1 MKFKLGLVE
10 KRIVC
15 RQSFRY
21 VHNISRDHLNTLS
34 SEIKTK
40 KLNLERPFNDR
51 SNPKI
56 WKDERFQAYCR
67 ETSEKFGIELTPDQ
81 RAAQVIN
88 NSTEALECWAWM
100 KYYFELVGDFQPNSN
115 GEIHLEPCFVSTI
128 WLVYQRD
135 QLACNKLSFLDY
147 KKFAEL
153 WVKCFP

>member
-1 MKFKLGLVE
+1 MRLSTHGLVE

-81 RAAQVIN
+81 MAAQVIN

-100 KYYFELVGDFQPNSN
+100 KYYFELVGDFQPNSH
-115 GEIHLEPCFVSTI
+115 GEIHLEPCFVS
-128 WLVYQRD
+128 
-135 QLACNKLSFLDY
+135 CLSTRSTCL
-147 KKFAEL
+147 
-153 WVKCFP
+153 